1 MFQIKE
7 NIEDMILHYLKSIK
21 NIKTI
26 VLWPESKFYNRDIN
40 KLVNLLKSKGKI
52 YYQKQTWLN
61 YSSAQ
66 SLIYQLYIHTD
77 RNKTFNHLNFNVE
90 QKGWKN
96 RNMKLPIKIFFYE
109 YLGDQNEI
117 SGSLATF
124 KNELRDTLKTNEM
137 RIYDILHINDTFQE
151 ALDNSSIFL
160 NNNSIKLLSKMNM
173 KRFIEINNSSSGTK
187 SVMMINTLKKILF
200 NNFDLISMNRFIFNS
215 SIVLYTHTQRAVND
229 IDGYVFMGKTEQ
241 IFNEQYEKF
250 FYADSNNAFPT
261 FDLSAK
267 GTPRYEDYITK
278 FYDKVANILK
288 ISDYDE
294 VIFNPQYHY
303 YFFGLKINILQLEI
317 IKKMYRYKPKS
328 YADLIALNVLKK
340 CNIKFP
346 KIPKEIKYYYKD
358 NVNEKYI
365 IKNISHHLKSLYNI
379 DISVEEITK
388 KYFINKNIS
397 SNINNYNINDDK
409 KVFDNYLNIEYC

>member
-1 MFQIKE
+1 
-7 NIEDMILHYLKSIK
+7 IK

-187 SVMMINTLKKILF
+187 SVMMINTLKKIL
-200 NNFDLISMNRFIFNS
+200 
-215 SIVLYTHTQRAVND
+215 
-229 IDGYVFMGKTEQ
+229 
-241 IFNEQYEKF
+241 
-250 FYADSNNAFPT
+250 
-261 FDLSAK
+261 
-267 GTPRYEDYITK
+267 
-278 FYDKVANILK
+278 
-288 ISDYDE
+288 
-294 VIFNPQYHY
+294 
-303 YFFGLKINILQLEI
+303 
-317 IKKMYRYKPKS
+317 
-328 YADLIALNVLKK
+328 
-340 CNIKFP
+340 
-346 KIPKEIKYYYKD
+346 
-358 NVNEKYI
+358 
-365 IKNISHHLKSLYNI
+365 
-379 DISVEEITK
+379 
-388 KYFINKNIS
+388 
-397 SNINNYNINDDK
+397 
-409 KVFDNYLNIEYC
+409 